1 MPERRAFLY
10 MRQVARLG
18 QQHPDVASTLGAT
31 AGLLKAMGRTADA
44 ETVYRLV
51 RGSAHRRASAQRDHS
66 K

>member
-1 MPERRAFLY
+1 

-51 RGSAHRRASAQRDHS
+51 RGTAQRDHS